1 MKTYEFTFDYN
12 LNINIEVKAKNK
24 NKASDIAYNLILD
37 KIDEMLKVGNDNEHE
52 IDFQE
57 GSLENWGDD

>member
-1 MKTYEFTFDYN
+1 MKTYELTFDYN
-12 LNINIEVKAKNK
+12 LNIRIDVKAKNK
-24 NKASDIAYNLILD
+24 DKASDIAYNLILD

-57 GSLENWGDD
+57 GSLENWDD